1 MRGIPFARAAFEVA
15 KARMADGAANGLDA
29 YIVHSQSW
37 LSKADSS
44 WGAAK
49 HTNAVKARATAARE
63 GLRERLV
70 EGMSPYLPMSETP
83 LYRAA
88 MRLRGVEIRRID
100 AFELIREWM
109 DDADAM
115 IHIDP
120 PYLPEVRRSQS
131 DCLHEM
137 TPEQH
142 AEMLA
147 MACDS
152 RAHIAISG
160 YPSHLYDSV
169 LSDWHRR
176 ERTLT
181 IRSAVGVNGQ
191 SKGGRANRQEVLWMN
206 YDIISGAHRKAD
218 CNFVSRTD
226 LADMGFQRLTGG

>member
-1 MRGIPFARAAFEVA
+1 MIPSHDAYTRYSTDLRDSLRTPIAIPFADE
-15 KARMADGAANGLDA
+15 
-29 YIVHSQSW
+29 
-37 LSKADSS
+37 
-44 WGAAK
+44 
-49 HTNAVKARATAARE
+49 AARQK
-63 GLRERLV
+63 
-70 EGMSPYLPMSETP
+70 GMSPCLPMSETP

-88 MRLRGVEIRRID
+88 MRLWGVEIRRVD

-131 DCLHEM
+131 DYLHEM

-206 YDIISGAHRKAD
+206 YDINKRRPSQSGLQFR
-218 CNFVSRTD
+218 
-226 LADMGFQRLTGG
+226 